1 MPASIGPAN
10 IRSADIVEAI
20 ERIREEFPAT
30 KDDLGRSR
38 HLQVRVVYHLQ
49 VIGEAA
55 NNLSP
60 ALVAAHPEVPWQDV
74 IALRH
79 VLVHRYFGVDL
90 AIVWGLVA
98 DDLPALES
106 AVRAILEELP

>member
-1 MPASIGPAN
+1 MRPN
-10 IRSADIVEAI
+10 RDRLTDILEAI
-20 ERIREEFPAT
+20 ESIRQRLPAT
-30 KDDLGRSR
+30 IEELTDSEL
-38 HLQVRVVYHLQ
+38 LQVWVVYHLQ

-90 AIVWGLVA
+90 AIIWRLVA
-98 DDLPALES
+98 DELPALEAS
-106 AVRAILEELP
+106 VRAILEEPA